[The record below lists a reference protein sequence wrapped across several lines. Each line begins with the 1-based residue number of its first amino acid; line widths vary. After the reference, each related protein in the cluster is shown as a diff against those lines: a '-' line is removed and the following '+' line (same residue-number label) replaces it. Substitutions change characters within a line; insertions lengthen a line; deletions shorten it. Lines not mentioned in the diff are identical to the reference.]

1 MILKKTVRT
10 PPVLSVIYK
19 FTLESGILEMNR
31 NMDVYI
37 LVLFVVA
44 GGVSVVVTSSC
55 SQRAFEIA
63 GKSCVT
69 SFYAELR
76 KNPKQ
81 DCR

>member
-1 MILKKTVRT
+1 
-10 PPVLSVIYK
+10 
-19 FTLESGILEMNR
+19 MNR

-44 GGVSVVVTSSC
+44 GGVSVVATSSC

-69 SFYAELR
+69 KFYAELR